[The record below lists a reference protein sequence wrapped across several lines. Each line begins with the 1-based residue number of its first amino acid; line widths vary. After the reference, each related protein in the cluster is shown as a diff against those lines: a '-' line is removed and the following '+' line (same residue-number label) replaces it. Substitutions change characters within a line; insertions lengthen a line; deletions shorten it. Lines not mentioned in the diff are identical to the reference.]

1 MEAFVWDQNFITGI
15 EDVDDQHHALVD
27 LFNELS
33 DTFQSTGLD
42 DREALLN
49 DVFTRLVAYTEY
61 HFGDEEALMREVG
74 IDPHH
79 IAPHVA
85 QHVQF
90 VEQIRTI
97 WSARHSMPDTAES
110 IIGFLTSWLGLHILG
125 TDQALARQI
134 VAIAAG
140 ATAGQA
146 WANEKEFPESKT
158 TQALLKL
165 IARLYHVLAQQN
177 AGLIDANRMLE
188 QRVADRTQALAQAND
203 ELQHANRMLEAFSRT
218 DGLLGIANRSYFDE
232 RLAQAC
238 AAAFRREQPL
248 ALLMIDVD
256 HFKQFNDCHGHPKG
270 DVCLQAVARAVQ
282 QTMTR
287 STDLVARYG
296 GEELAVI
303 LPDTDAEGAATVAA
317 RVVANVAALGL
328 VHGASRVSPW
338 VSVSVG
344 AAALV
349 PSRKFGS
356 SMLVEEA
363 DAALY
368 EAKASGR
375 NRWVLAPH

>member
-1 MEAFVWDQNFITGI
+1 MEAFVWDQNFITGL

-33 DTFQSTGLD
+33 ETFQSTDLHN
-42 DREALLN
+42 REALLN
-49 DVFTRLVAYTEY
+49 DTFARLVAYTEY
-61 HFGDEEALMREVG
+61 HFRDEEALMRGVG
-74 IDPHH
+74 IDPRH
-79 IAPHVA
+79 IALQEA
-85 QHVQF
+85 QHAQF
-90 VEQIRTI
+90 VRQINDI

-134 VAIAAG
+134 VAVAAG
-140 ATAGQA
+140 ATPEQA
-146 WANEKEFPESKT
+146 WNKEHQATESNS

-165 IARLYHVLAQQN
+165 IDRLYHVLAQQN
-177 AGLIDANRMLE
+177 AGLINANRLLE
-188 QRVADRTQALAQAND
+188 ERVAQRTQQLAQTNE

-218 DGLLGIANRSYFDE
+218 DGLLGIANRNYFDE

-256 HFKQFNDCHGHPKG
+256 HFKQFNDCHGHPEG
-270 DVCLQAVARAVQ
+270 DRCLQAVARAVQ

-317 RVVANVAALGL
+317 RVVANVAALAL
-328 VHGASRVSPW
+328 IHGASQVSPH

-344 AAALV
+344 AAAQV
-349 PSRKFGS
+349 PPQKFGS
-356 SMLVEEA
+356 ASLVEEA

-368 EAKASGR
+368 EAKAGGR

>member
-1 MEAFVWDQNFITGI
+1 MEAFVWDQNFITGL

-33 DTFQSTGLD
+33 ETFQSTDLHN
-42 DREALLN
+42 REALLN
-49 DVFTRLVAYTEY
+49 DTFARLVAYTEY
-61 HFGDEEALMREVG
+61 HFRDEEALMRGVG
-74 IDPHH
+74 IDPRH
-79 IAPHVA
+79 IALQEA
-85 QHVQF
+85 QHAQF
-90 VEQIRTI
+90 VRQINDI

-134 VAIAAG
+134 VAVAAG
-140 ATAGQA
+140 ATPEQA
-146 WANEKEFPESKT
+146 WTKEHQATESNS

-165 IARLYHVLAQQN
+165 IDRLYHVLAQQN
-177 AGLIDANRMLE
+177 AGLINANRLLE
-188 QRVADRTQALAQAND
+188 ERVAQRTQQLAQTNE

-218 DGLLGIANRSYFDE
+218 DGLLGIANRNYFDE

-256 HFKQFNDCHGHPKG
+256 HFKQFNDCHGHPEG
-270 DVCLQAVARAVQ
+270 DRCLQAVARAVQ

-317 RVVANVAALGL
+317 RVVANVAALAL
-328 VHGASRVSPW
+328 VHGASQVSPH

-344 AAALV
+344 AAAQV
-349 PSRKFGS
+349 PPQKFGS
-356 SMLVEEA
+356 ASLVEEA

-368 EAKASGR
+368 EAKAGGR

>member
-1 MEAFVWDQNFITGI
+1 MGPK
-15 EDVDDQHHALVD
+15 VDK
-27 LFNELS
+27 
-33 DTFQSTGLD
+33 
-42 DREALLN
+42 
-49 DVFTRLVAYTEY
+49 
-61 HFGDEEALMREVG
+61 
-74 IDPHH
+74 
-79 IAPHVA
+79 
-85 QHVQF
+85 
-90 VEQIRTI
+90 
-97 WSARHSMPDTAES
+97 
-110 IIGFLTSWLGLHILG
+110 
-125 TDQALARQI
+125 I
-134 VAIAAG
+134 VAVAAG
-140 ATAGQA
+140 ATPEQA
-146 WANEKEFPESKT
+146 WNNEHNAAESNS

-165 IARLYHVLAQQN
+165 IERLYHVLAQQN
-177 AGLIDANRMLE
+177 AGLINANRWLEERVE
-188 QRVADRTQALAQAND
+188 QRTQELARAND

-270 DVCLQAVARAVQ
+270 DTCLQAVARAVE
-282 QTMTR
+282 QTLTR

-303 LPDTDAEGAATVAA
+303 LPDTVAEGAATVAA
-317 RVVANVAALGL
+317 RVVANVTALGL
-328 VHGASRVSPW
+328 VHGASQVSPC

-349 PSRKFGS
+349 PPQKFGGTS
-356 SMLVEEA
+356 LVEEA

>member
-1 MEAFVWDQNFITGI
+1 MDAFVWDQNFITGV
-15 EDVDDQHHALVD
+15 EDVDVQHHALVD

-33 DTFQSTGLD
+33 NTFQSTNLD
-42 DREALLN
+42 DREVLLN
-49 DVFTRLVAYTEY
+49 DTFSRLVAYTEY
-61 HFGDEEALMREVG
+61 HFADEEALMRGVG

-79 IAPHVA
+79 IASHEA
-85 QHVQF
+85 QHAQF

-140 ATAGQA
+140 STPEQA
-146 WANEKEFPESKT
+146 WRNEKEFPESKT

-177 AGLIDANRMLE
+177 AGLIDANRQLE
-188 QRVADRTQALAQAND
+188 ARVAGRTQELA
-203 ELQHANRMLEAFSRT
+203 HANEELLNANLQLEAFSRT
-218 DGLLGIANRSYFDE
+218 DGLLGIANRGYFDE

-270 DVCLQAVARAVQ
+270 DACLQAVARAVED
-282 QTMTR
+282 TLTR

-328 VHGASRVSPW
+328 VHGASQVSPC

-344 AAALV
+344 VAAQV
-349 PSRKFGS
+349 PPHKYGS
-356 SMLVEEA
+356 TGLVEEA

-368 EAKASGR
+368 EAKAGGR
-375 NRWVLAPH
+375 NRWVLAPR

>member
-1 MEAFVWDQNFITGI
+1 MEAFVWDQNFITDL

-27 LFNELS
+27 LFNQLS
-33 DTFQSTGLD
+33 ETFQSTDLLN
-42 DREALLN
+42 RETLLN
-49 DVFTRLVAYTEY
+49 DTFARLVAYTEY
-61 HFGDEEALMREVG
+61 HFRDEEALMRGVG
-74 IDPHH
+74 IDPRH
-79 IAPHVA
+79 IALQES
-85 QHVQF
+85 QHAQF
-90 VEQIRTI
+90 VHQINEI
-97 WSARHSMPDTAES
+97 WSVRSSMPDTAES

-134 VAIAAG
+134 VAVAAG
-140 ATAGQA
+140 ATPEQA
-146 WANEKEFPESKT
+146 WNNEHNAAESNS

-165 IARLYHVLAQQN
+165 IERLYHVLAQQN
-177 AGLIDANRMLE
+177 AGLINANRWLEERVE
-188 QRVADRTQALAQAND
+188 QRTQELAQAND

-270 DVCLQAVARAVQ
+270 DTCLQAVARAVE
-282 QTMTR
+282 QTLTR

-317 RVVANVAALGL
+317 RVVANVTALGL
-328 VHGASRVSPW
+328 VHGASQVSPC

-349 PSRKFGS
+349 PPQKFGGTS
-356 SMLVEEA
+356 LVEEA